1 MLLTLFLIGPPLV
14 RLGIH
19 NGWVAAEVEDI
30 DSPGVL
36 IQQQSDLIAM
46 LENRLREVNRDLQ
59 LVTSS
64 AGLIYD
70 PSGGPGS
77 RNAARYRIATAD
89 VLPLS
94 SPSSSDRALCV
105 SFYGVPPIRRDS
117 TALFEDQ
124 LVGRLIDESTG
135 KGAGRIQSILDPAFR
150 VRFRCGEDKGMLWG
164 TGQSDKDGYPLLEV
178 HHLGKPP
185 AFKAGDV
192 VFTEGGDGRYPPG
205 CILGRIF
212 HLPGQEG
219 SRAIVR
225 SGLRLSTL
233 KQVALLEDLAATD
246 LASRGKS
253 DR

>member
-1 MLLTLFLIGPPLV
+1 MRFRNKGSALRLMLLTLFLIGPPLV

-135 KGAGRIQSILDPAFR
+135 KGAGS
-150 VRFRCGEDKGMLWG
+150 C
-164 TGQSDKDGYPLLEV
+164 LLYTS
-178 HHLGKPP
+178 PSP
-185 AFKAGDV
+185 RD
-192 VFTEGGDGRYPPG
+192 
-205 CILGRIF
+205 
-212 HLPGQEG
+212 
-219 SRAIVR
+219 
-225 SGLRLSTL
+225 
-233 KQVALLEDLAATD
+233 
-246 LASRGKS
+246 RG
-253 DR
+253 